1 MVWVSSVSGRQGSVQ
16 MVKKKHLVHRGANV
30 SGVFWFMGWGVEVA
44 CVVLRESHLSPQA
57 AKVCGHY
64 GVWAFFVVVRTGAA
78 GF

>member
-1 MVWVSSVSGRQGSVQ
+1 MSGGKGSVQ
-16 MVKKKHLVHRGANV
+16 VVKKKHLVHRGAKG
-30 SGVFWFMGWGVEVA
+30 SGVFWFMGGSVEVA
-44 CVVLRESHLSPQA
+44 CVVLRESNLSPQA